1 MPTLKNSDEQ
11 TLHHK
16 ALTYQAMKPEKN
28 ALGQLELELTSQTD
42 NKNIAT
48 PNQMTKR
55 QK

>member
-28 ALGQLELELTSQTD
+28 ERPRPIGIRTD
-42 NKNIAT
+42 ITN
-48 PNQMTKR
+48 
-55 QK
+55 